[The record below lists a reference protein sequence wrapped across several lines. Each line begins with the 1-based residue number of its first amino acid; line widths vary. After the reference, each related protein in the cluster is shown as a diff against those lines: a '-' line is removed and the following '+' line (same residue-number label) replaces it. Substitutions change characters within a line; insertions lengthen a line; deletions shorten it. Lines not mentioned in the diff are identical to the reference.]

1 MSHKANIKHFNDE
14 IEDLTG
20 DYWIETLRDGTTML
34 IRELADKDRD
44 RDFTFFNNLGKGI
57 PHFRFLGT
65 FSELKKVH
73 DQLMDVDLQNRVAY
87 IALVLED
94 TKLVEIGA
102 ARYGAFEHDAHCEF
116 AVAVCE
122 RWQRRGVATALMH
135 HLMETAA
142 RKGFSKI
149 SSMDASANLAMDGL
163 ATSMGFTRRIDNK
176 HGPRIFHERVLA
188 G

>member
-1 MSHKANIKHFNDE
+1 MSHKANTKHFDDE

-20 DYWIETLRDGTTML
+20 YYWVETLRDGTTML

-57 PHFRFLGT
+57 AHFRFLGT
-65 FSELKKVH
+65 FSELTQVH
-73 DQLMDVDLQNRVAY
+73 DQLMDTDLRNRVAY

-94 TKLVEIGA
+94 SKLVEIGV
-102 ARYGAFEHDAHCEF
+102 ARYGAFESDAHCEF

-122 RWQRRGVATALMH
+122 RWQRQGVATALMRC
-135 HLMETAA
+135 LIETAT

-163 ATSMGFTRRIDNK
+163 ATKMGFTRRIDDK
-176 HGPRIFHERVLA
+176 HGPRIFHELVLA
-188 G
+188 Q